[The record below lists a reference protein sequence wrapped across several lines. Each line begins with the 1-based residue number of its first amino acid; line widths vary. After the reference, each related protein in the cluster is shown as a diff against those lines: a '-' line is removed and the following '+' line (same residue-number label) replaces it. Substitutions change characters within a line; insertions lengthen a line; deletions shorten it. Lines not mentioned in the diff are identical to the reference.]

1 MTAYGKRMARWLTPA
16 EEAAWR
22 AYIEGSLRLNARID
36 DELQASQGVT
46 LFEYHVL
53 LLLSEA
59 PDRRLRMRELAERMV
74 FSPSRLTYQVAR
86 MEREGVVRREPC
98 DDDRRGSYAI
108 ITPKG
113 RRVLGRAAL
122 VHVESVREHL
132 LNLLDADDIRDLG
145 RIFTRVRSH
154 LEPSPDSP
162 QSQDRSP
169 GAGAPPAEPGR
180 RARPAI
186 TNRA

>member
-1 MTAYGKRMARWLTPA
+1 MARWLTPA

-36 DELQASQGVT
+36 DDLQASRGIT
-46 LFEYHVL
+46 LFDYHVL

-59 PDRRLRMRELAERMV
+59 PDRRLRMRELADRMV

-86 MEREGVVRREPC
+86 MAREGVIRREPC

-122 VHVESVREHL
+122 AHVDSVHAHL
-132 LNLLDADDIRDLG
+132 LNVLDSDDIRDLG
-145 RIFTRVRSH
+145 RIFTIVRSH
-154 LEPSPDSP
+154 LESSPDGP
-162 QSQDRSP
+162 
-169 GAGAPPAEPGR
+169 
-180 RARPAI
+180 RPAGQ
-186 TNRA
+186 ASSASAE

>member
-1 MTAYGKRMARWLTPA
+1 MTRWLTPT

-36 DELQASQGVT
+36 DDLQASQGMT
-46 LFEYHVL
+46 MFEYHVL
-53 LLLSEA
+53 LLLAEA
-59 PDRRLRMRELAERMV
+59 PDGRLRMRELADRMV

-86 MEREGVVRREPC
+86 MVREGVISREPC
-98 DDDRRGSYAI
+98 DDDRRGSYAS

-122 VHVESVREHL
+122 AHVESVRKHL
-132 LNLLDADDIRDLG
+132 LRLLDPDDIRDLG

-154 LEPSPDSP
+154 LEPPGDSP
-162 QSQDRSP
+162 QAGSRPSGAAAGPRRSR
-169 GAGAPPAEPGR
+169 GR
-180 RARPAI
+180 
-186 TNRA
+186 